1 MSGKRTVLEG
11 ELCFSIERNGK
22 PFGLDGE
29 KFVATTKKG
38 LLSRFADEVSD
49 KRIILG
55 DESILSKEIGG
66 RSLGLDEE
74 TVFSTKISPFWFCLV
89 APPKVQMKKLHLS
102 NNK

>member
-38 LLSRFADEVSD
+38 LLSRFADEVTD

-55 DESILSKEIGG
+55 DESVLSKEIGG

-74 TVFSTKISPFWFCLV
+74 TVVSTKISSFTFRLV
-89 APPKVQMKKLHLS
+89 AQPKVQIKQLRAS
-102 NNK
+102 I